1 MRLEIGNEYPIS
13 LLIVWLTSNTRLS
26 RQFAKEKR
34 LSERCSNLMKYWFPV
49 LNFHTNIFYKWT
61 IFSVVWFLYKECL
74 LIMLHLEKL
83 FYSVPQ
89 RMSVCGFCLSY
100 TLPWDLGLFCCIPT
114 FVFLNIV
121 CGGNFHLSRQQ
132 MWMRTKFSNRCRIRR
147 WPNRLPFY
155 SSNNSGHWA
164 SVGYTWYGFTNI
176 IRHQLFVRQ
185 YKLYHT

>member
-1 MRLEIGNEYPIS
+1 
-13 LLIVWLTSNTRLS
+13 
-26 RQFAKEKR
+26 
-34 LSERCSNLMKYWFPV
+34 
-49 LNFHTNIFYKWT
+49 
-61 IFSVVWFLYKECL
+61 
-74 LIMLHLEKL
+74 MLHLEKL

-185 YKLYHT
+185 YTFSQKLKYFWFWNYFLCTLRPHFTENWIKRCQWPNRK

>member
-1 MRLEIGNEYPIS
+1 
-13 LLIVWLTSNTRLS
+13 
-26 RQFAKEKR
+26 
-34 LSERCSNLMKYWFPV
+34 
-49 LNFHTNIFYKWT
+49 
-61 IFSVVWFLYKECL
+61 
-74 LIMLHLEKL
+74 MLHLEKL

-185 YKLYHT
+185 YCRSWVGVPGSSMVPRCDHSDVRGPLISPSFLLFWWMRSDSTNILFSWMHGFVVNFLFSRSQLSFFCR

>member
-1 MRLEIGNEYPIS
+1 
-13 LLIVWLTSNTRLS
+13 
-26 RQFAKEKR
+26 
-34 LSERCSNLMKYWFPV
+34 
-49 LNFHTNIFYKWT
+49 
-61 IFSVVWFLYKECL
+61 
-74 LIMLHLEKL
+74 MLHLEKL

-176 IRHQLFVRQ
+176 IRHQLFVTEYFLDSGPPMGDFCEKSHFSPLKSWKYLNIAKKSEKKRLAGPGLGGRGCHQ
-185 YKLYHT
+185 GEKISLHFWTN

>member
-1 MRLEIGNEYPIS
+1 
-13 LLIVWLTSNTRLS
+13 
-26 RQFAKEKR
+26 
-34 LSERCSNLMKYWFPV
+34 
-49 LNFHTNIFYKWT
+49 
-61 IFSVVWFLYKECL
+61 
-74 LIMLHLEKL
+74 
-83 FYSVPQ
+83 
-89 RMSVCGFCLSY
+89 MSVCGFCLSY

-185 YKLYHT
+185 YMLTILKYSVTRPYMYLYMLFGWSMMWRCGGTPATTMTWYLTWFICDQLVTLSSWGSSTQNQSGLSLLIFSIIN

>member
-1 MRLEIGNEYPIS
+1 M
-13 LLIVWLTSNTRLS
+13 
-26 RQFAKEKR
+26 
-34 LSERCSNLMKYWFPV
+34 
-49 LNFHTNIFYKWT
+49 
-61 IFSVVWFLYKECL
+61 
-74 LIMLHLEKL
+74 MLHLEKL

-89 RMSVCGFCLSY
+89 RMSVCGFCFSY
-100 TLPWDLGLFCCIPT
+100 TLPWVLGLFRCIST

-185 YKLYHT
+185 YNSLLPDFQIIALADSELALLNKSFSCQSHIENFLYREVYLAL

>member
-1 MRLEIGNEYPIS
+1 M
-13 LLIVWLTSNTRLS
+13 
-26 RQFAKEKR
+26 
-34 LSERCSNLMKYWFPV
+34 
-49 LNFHTNIFYKWT
+49 
-61 IFSVVWFLYKECL
+61 
-74 LIMLHLEKL
+74 MLHLEKL

-89 RMSVCGFCLSY
+89 RMSVCGFCFSY
-100 TLPWDLGLFCCIPT
+100 TLPWVLGLFRCIST

-185 YKLYHT
+185 YHLSCLSPSVLVLGGEKYSVYLSWRFGYFIVIRK

>member
-1 MRLEIGNEYPIS
+1 
-13 LLIVWLTSNTRLS
+13 
-26 RQFAKEKR
+26 
-34 LSERCSNLMKYWFPV
+34 
-49 LNFHTNIFYKWT
+49 
-61 IFSVVWFLYKECL
+61 
-74 LIMLHLEKL
+74 MLHLEKL

-185 YKLYHT
+185 YQCTFFLTNKDILFRPFYRVMSRHQRHFYVMTTRSVMEQLGPF

>member
-1 MRLEIGNEYPIS
+1 M
-13 LLIVWLTSNTRLS
+13 
-26 RQFAKEKR
+26 
-34 LSERCSNLMKYWFPV
+34 
-49 LNFHTNIFYKWT
+49 
-61 IFSVVWFLYKECL
+61 
-74 LIMLHLEKL
+74 MLHLEKL

-185 YKLYHT
+185 YLANCYLIFLKNRFGKRSPRPDYLGELTKRRKERKRDSPDMAAVVRYWS

>member
-1 MRLEIGNEYPIS
+1 M
-13 LLIVWLTSNTRLS
+13 
-26 RQFAKEKR
+26 
-34 LSERCSNLMKYWFPV
+34 
-49 LNFHTNIFYKWT
+49 
-61 IFSVVWFLYKECL
+61 
-74 LIMLHLEKL
+74 MLHLEKL

-185 YKLYHT
+185 YRQLTVDWRRAPTIFWIDLSEHYIKRVWIKAERAFDPTAFVKSS